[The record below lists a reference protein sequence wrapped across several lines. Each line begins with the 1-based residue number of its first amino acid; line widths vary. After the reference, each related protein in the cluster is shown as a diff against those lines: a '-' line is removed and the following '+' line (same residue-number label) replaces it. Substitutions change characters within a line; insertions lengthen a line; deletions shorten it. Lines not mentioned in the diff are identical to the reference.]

1 MLPLLW
7 SWTRGHRRTYALGL
21 VLLGATNALS
31 LWIPWLLRDAI
42 DAMERQEPL
51 STIAWIAVGM
61 VGVALGQA
69 VVRTGSRLAFLG
81 TSRRIVYDVR
91 NLFFGQLQRLSA
103 SYYDRTR
110 TGDIMSRGI
119 NDLRQLRS
127 LFGPGLMN
135 LANTSIIFVAVF
147 VLLLRLDPW
156 LTVVALLPYPVIFI
170 AVNRLSR
177 RIFARSRE
185 VQEQLSTISEHAQES
200 FSGIQQVKTYAQ
212 EEREIDTFT
221 GMCGELRTRS
231 LSMASIRGAML
242 SLIGIV
248 AGIGT
253 LVVIYFG
260 GRFVIEGRMS
270 LADFVAFNAYLAL
283 LVWPTIALG
292 WIVNVF
298 QRGASAVARLREI
311 LDQDPDIPPTV
322 DEGHDAV
329 EPLEGDIEIRN
340 LSFSYGGEE
349 GPAALADV
357 NLHIPR
363 GSRVALVGPVGS
375 GKSTLVNLLARIYP
389 TPPGTIFIGG
399 RDITEVPTSRVRRS
413 FGYVPQEPFLFS
425 RSIRENIAFGT
436 SDAPEDGVTR
446 AVSLAHLGRDLDDL
460 PEGLDTM
467 VGERGVTLS
476 GGQRQ
481 RATMARAILAD
492 PRFLVLDDAL
502 SSVDSS
508 TEKEILGSLDEVM
521 RGRTSIVISH
531 RVSTI
536 ADVDLIVVLDQGRVV
551 EQGTHD
557 ELVARD
563 GLYARLFHQQ
573 QLEQRLEGR

>member
-1 MLPLLW
+1 M
-7 SWTRGHRRTYALGL
+7 GL

-42 DAMERQEPL
+42 DAMERREPL
-51 STIAWIAVGM
+51 ETIAWIAAGM

-91 NLFFGQLQRLSA
+91 NRFFGQLQRLGA

-110 TGDIMSRGI
+110 TGDLMSRGV

-127 LFGPGLMN
+127 LYGPGLLN
-135 LANTSIIFVAVF
+135 LANTSIVFVAVF
-147 VLLLRLDPW
+147 VLLVQLDPW
-156 LTVVALLPYPVIFI
+156 LTVVALLPYPVIFV

-177 RIFARSRE
+177 RIFARSRQ
-185 VQEQLSTISEHAQES
+185 VQEQLSTISDHAQES

-212 EEREIDTFT
+212 EEREVATFT
-221 GMCGELRTRS
+221 GMCAELRQRS

-311 LDQDPDIPPTV
+311 LDHDPDIPPTV
-322 DEGHDAV
+322 DEDDGSGSPDL
-329 EPLEGDIEIRN
+329 LEGDIEIRG

-349 GPAALADV
+349 GPTALSDI
-357 NLHIPR
+357 NLTIPQ

-399 RDITEVPTSRVRRS
+399 RDITEVPTSSVRRS

-436 SDAPEDGVTR
+436 ANAPEDKVAR
-446 AVSLAHLGRDLDDL
+446 AVSLAHLGRDLEDL
-460 PEGLDTM
+460 PDGLDTV

-492 PRFLVLDDAL
+492 PRILVLDDAL
-502 SSVDSS
+502 SSVDSN
-508 TEKEILGSLDEVM
+508 TEKEILGSLDQVM

-551 EQGTHD
+551 EQGTHE
-557 ELVARD
+557 ELVARG
-563 GLYARLFHQQ
+563 GLYAKLFHR
-573 QLEQRLEGR
+573 QRLEARLEER